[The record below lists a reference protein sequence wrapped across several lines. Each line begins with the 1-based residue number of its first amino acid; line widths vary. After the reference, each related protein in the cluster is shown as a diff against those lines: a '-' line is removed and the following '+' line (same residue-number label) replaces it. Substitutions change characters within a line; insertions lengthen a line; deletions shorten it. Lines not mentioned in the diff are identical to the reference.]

1 MNNIVNNTVIPE
13 TSTLLVLRHR
23 NNSVGIVQSV
33 NRLGNLIDVKP
44 DRSTVDTVMR
54 IDSLEGSFMDFYA
67 DFYHQLKN
75 PFEYSFFKVRE
86 YVARET
92 AIDLQN
98 YVESSSDKER
108 KDLEKYAVSI
118 ETVETFRNKRY
129 ADREAS
135 VVNSDFKSDS
145 SVLRSN
151 FKYRY
156 PIEDVPWER
165 LDEIGFD
172 RERLE
177 SIGALESLLKGYKT
191 AMLIPILLR
200 NGNSVNTVD
209 ARLQLRLDNRGEVVV
224 RIHPIQ
230 DKPDF
235 EKMFGG
241 HRFSKEDKMN
251 LLKFGNMG
259 RVVELVD
266 ESTGELVSS
275 LVSMDRLTNEL
286 ISLRMDFVRIPQ
298 VICGVTLSPEQRK
311 ILREGKS
318 LFVENMLSK
327 KGRLFS
333 AMLQFSAEKQG
344 VEFLFE
350 RILKGFRKKSQ
361 EDLVREVPT
370 MFRGK
375 YLRKWQMEKLIAGE
389 TAYIS
394 GLVSELGKK
403 YQGYMRFD
411 NETGRILFSFKNPN
425 AKKKLTV

>member
-1 MNNIVNNTVIPE
+1 MKKIVNNTVISE
-13 TSTLLVLRHR
+13 VSTLLVLRHR
-23 NNSVGIVQSV
+23 SNSVGIVQEV
-33 NRLGNLIDVKP
+33 NQYGNLIDVLP
-44 DRSTVDTVMR
+44 DRNTSDTVIR
-54 IDSLEGSFMDFYA
+54 VESSEDSFMNFYA

-75 PFEYSFFKVRE
+75 PAEYSFFKVRE
-86 YVARET
+86 YGARET
-92 AIDLQN
+92 AISLQN
-98 YVESSSDKER
+98 YVESSSDEER
-108 KDLEKYAVSI
+108 KDLEKYAVAI
-118 ETVETFRNKRY
+118 ETVETFRNKKY

-135 VVNSDFKSDS
+135 VGNNDFKDHS

-151 FKYRY
+151 FEYRY
-156 PIEDVPWER
+156 QIEDIPWER
-165 LDEIGFD
+165 LAEIGLD
-172 RERLE
+172 RKKLE

-200 NGNSVNTVD
+200 DGNSINTID
-209 ARLQLRLDNRGEVVV
+209 ARLQLRLDNRGEVLVC
-224 RIHPIQ
+224 IHRVQ

-241 HRFSKEDKMN
+241 HRFSKEDKVN

-286 ISLRMDFVRIPQ
+286 ISLRMDFVRIPH
-298 VICGVTLSPEQRK
+298 VICGVTLSLEQRK

-333 AMLQFSAEKQG
+333 ARLQFNAEKQG
-344 VEFLFE
+344 VEFLFD

-375 YLRKWQMEKLIAGE
+375 YLRKWQMEKLKAGE
-389 TAYIS
+389 AAYIS
-394 GLVSELGKK
+394 GLVSELGKQ

-411 NETGRILFSFKNPN
+411 KETWRILFSFKNPN
-425 AKKKLTV
+425 AKKKINV

>member
-1 MNNIVNNTVIPE
+1 MNNIVNHTAISEV
-13 TSTLLVLRHR
+13 STLLVLRHR
-23 NNSVGIVQSV
+23 SNSVGIVQAVSPF
-33 NRLGNLIDVKP
+33 GNVIDVEPKP
-44 DRSTVDTVMR
+44 GVDTIMQ
-54 IDSLEGSFMDFYA
+54 INSSGSSFTDFYA

-75 PFEYSFFKVRE
+75 PSEYSFFKVSE
-86 YVARET
+86 YEAYET
-92 AIDLQN
+92 AVGLQK
-98 YVESSSDKER
+98 YVEASSDSER
-108 KDLEKYAVSI
+108 SDLDDYAVSI
-118 ETVETFRNKRY
+118 ETVETFRNKKY

-135 VVNSDFKSDS
+135 AVNNDFKNDS
-145 SVLRSN
+145 SILRSN

-156 PIEDVPWER
+156 QIEDVPWES
-165 LDEIGFD
+165 LAEISLD
-172 RERLE
+172 REKLE
-177 SIGALESLLKGYKT
+177 IIGALESLLKGYKT
-191 AMLIPILLR
+191 AILIPILLR
-200 NGNSVNTVD
+200 DGNSINTID

-224 RIHPIQ
+224 CIHRVQ

-235 EKMFGG
+235 EKMFSG

-266 ESTGELVSS
+266 EATGELVSS

-286 ISLRMDFVRIPQ
+286 ISLRMDFARIPQ

-394 GLVSELGKK
+394 GLVSEVGKK
-403 YQGYMRFD
+403 YQGYMHFD
-411 NETGRILFSFKNPN
+411 KETGRILFSFKNPN
-425 AKKKLTV
+425 AKKKLNV

>member
-1 MNNIVNNTVIPE
+1 MNKIRSHTAISE

-23 NNSVGIVQSV
+23 NNSVGIVQEV
-33 NRLGNLIDVKP
+33 NQYGNLVDVIP
-44 DRSTVDTVMR
+44 DRDTSDTVIR
-54 IDSLEGSFMDFYA
+54 VESTEDSFLNFYA

-75 PFEYSFFKVRE
+75 PAEYSFFKVRE
-86 YVARET
+86 YEAGET
-92 AIDLQN
+92 ALSLQK

-118 ETVETFRNKRY
+118 ETVETFRNKKY

-135 VVNSDFKSDS
+135 GVNNNFKDDS

-156 PIEDVPWER
+156 QIEDVPWER
-165 LDEIGFD
+165 LAEIGLD
-172 RERLE
+172 RKKLE
-177 SIGALESLLKGYKT
+177 SMGVLESLLKGYKT

-200 NGNSVNTVD
+200 DGNSINTID

-241 HRFSKEDKMN
+241 HRFSNEDKMN

-311 ILREGKS
+311 ILREGKR
-318 LFVENMLSK
+318 LFVENMLSR

-394 GLVSELGKK
+394 GLISELGKK
-403 YQGYMRFD
+403 YHGYMLFD
-411 NETGRILFSFKNPN
+411 REVGRILFSFKNPRQ
-425 AKKKLTV
+425 K

>member
-1 MNNIVNNTVIPE
+1 MNSTENHTAISE

-23 NNSVGIVQSV
+23 NNSVGIVQEV
-33 NRLGNLIDVKP
+33 NQYGNLVDVIP
-44 DRSTVDTVMR
+44 DRNTSDTVIR
-54 IDSLEGSFMDFYA
+54 VESSKDSFMNFYT

-75 PFEYSFFKVRE
+75 PAEYSFFKIRE
-86 YVARET
+86 YEAEKT
-92 AIDLQN
+92 AISLQK
-98 YVESSSDKER
+98 YVEFSSDKER

-118 ETVETFRNKRY
+118 ETVETFRNKKY

-135 VVNSDFKSDS
+135 GVNNDFKDDS

-151 FKYRY
+151 FNYRY
-156 PIEDVPWER
+156 QIEDVPWER
-165 LDEIGFD
+165 LAEIGLD
-172 RERLE
+172 RKKLE
-177 SIGALESLLKGYKT
+177 SIGVLESLLKGYKT
-191 AMLIPILLR
+191 AMLIPILLKD
-200 NGNSVNTVD
+200 GNSINTVD
-209 ARLQLRLDNRGEVVV
+209 ARLQLRLDYRGEVVV

-251 LLKFGNMG
+251 LLEFGNMG
-259 RVVELVD
+259 SVVELVD
-266 ESTGELVSS
+266 EATGELVSS

-311 ILREGKS
+311 ILREGKR

-344 VEFLFE
+344 IEFLFD

-370 MFRGK
+370 MFRGR

-403 YQGYMRFD
+403 YQGYMHFD
-411 NETGRILFSFKNPN
+411 KETGKILFSFKNS
-425 AKKKLTV
+425 KKK

>member
-1 MNNIVNNTVIPE
+1 MNKIGNHTAISE

-23 NNSVGIVQSV
+23 NNSVGIVQEV
-33 NRLGNLIDVKP
+33 NQYGNLIDVLP
-44 DRSTVDTVMR
+44 DRNTSDTVIR
-54 IDSLEGSFMDFYA
+54 VESSEDSFLNFYA

-75 PFEYSFFKVRE
+75 PAEYSFFKVRE
-86 YVARET
+86 YEAGET
-92 AIDLQN
+92 AISLQK

-118 ETVETFRNKRY
+118 ETVETFRNKKY

-135 VVNSDFKSDS
+135 VVNNYFKDDS

-156 PIEDVPWER
+156 QVEDVPWEK
-165 LDEIGFD
+165 LAEMWLH
-172 RERLE
+172 LE
-177 SIGALESLLKGYKT
+177 NLENMGALESLLKGYKT

-200 NGNSVNTVD
+200 DGNSVNTVD

-298 VICGVTLSPEQRK
+298 VICGVTLSSEQRK

-350 RILKGFRKKSQ
+350 RILKGFRKKSH
-361 EDLVREVPT
+361 EDLAREVPA
-370 MFRGK
+370 MFRGR
-375 YLRKWQMEKLIAGE
+375 YLRKWQMEKLKAGE

-411 NETGRILFSFKNPN
+411 KETGRILFSFKNPN
-425 AKKKLTV
+425 AKKKLNV